1 MRDARHIALALVFV
15 LMIAAFGFVGGCS
28 WHAANTRQEAEHI
41 TVTDTTWF
49 TITETKM
56 VPSPPD
62 TVLKTIIKYVKVPFY
77 ICNTDTIVEQVEVPL
92 PFEQHFARLD
102 SVADV
107 WYSGFEA
114 KIDSARVYKY
124 TTTEVVNHYH
134 HIIEAN
140 NMVGA
145 NAGFMDASLFYM
157 HRFGKLWVGAS
168 AGYTYQGQPTA
179 RASLGFQF

>member
-1 MRDARHIALALVFV
+1 MARNSLTRVAIGCVVAVAVAVFS
-15 LMIAAFGFVGGCS
+15 FVGGYRRGYQDGCRGLQS
-28 WHAANTRQEAEHI
+28 
-41 TVTDTTWF
+41 
-49 TITETKM
+49 
-56 VPSPPD
+56 
-62 TVLKTIIKYVKVPFY
+62 
-77 ICNTDTIVEQVEVPL
+77 TDTIRVHTTDTIFAPPVHDTIVAVKWKVRKVPQYDTIHSVDSVWVVL

-124 TTTEVVNHYH
+124 TTTQVVNHYH
-134 HIIEAN
+134 HIAEAN
-140 NMVGA
+140 NMIGV
-145 NAGFMDASLFYM
+145 NAGLTDASLFYM
-157 HRFGKLWVGAS
+157 HRIGKMWLGAS

>member
-1 MRDARHIALALVFV
+1 MRDARHIALALAFV
-15 LMIAAFGFVGGCS
+15 LMIAAVSFVGGCS
-28 WHAANTRQEAEHI
+28 WHAANTGKEAEHI

-56 VPSPPD
+56 IPSPPD
-62 TVLKTIIKYVKVPFY
+62 TVIDVKWKVRKVLQY
-77 ICNTDTIVEQVEVPL
+77 DTIHTTDSVWVVL

-124 TTTEVVNHYH
+124 TTTQVVNYHH

-140 NMVGA
+140 NMIGA
-145 NAGFMDASLFYM
+145 NAGLTDASLFYM
-157 HRFGKLWVGAS
+157 HRFGKLWIGAS